1 MSETAVT
8 SFVVRFTQ
16 EQDPAAWRGFIRHV
30 QTSEEA
36 HFTQIN
42 EALNFMAKF
51 VEIGDWKFEIDPQSP
66 DPRPQAS
73 TLP

>member
-16 EQDPAAWRGFIRHV
+16 EPEASPATWRGFIRHV
-30 QTSEEA
+30 QTSEET

-42 EALNFMAKF
+42 EALTFIAKF
-51 VEIGDWKFEIDPQSP
+51 VEIGDWELAPKSTQSP
-66 DPRPQAS
+66 LS
-73 TLP
+73 NL